1 MKNLWPASIKSRLGG
16 LHKVWIVVLC
26 ATMPL
31 LVNAAINEEEVLKAS
46 DRHAKVSRIVTT
58 LFEHSHY
65 RRAKISNELSTKI
78 LDRFLKALD
87 GNKLYFLANDI
98 AAFEMYRF
106 TLDEGVRS
114 GRVEPVFDIFDTYRE
129 RVAERMDYALAAL
142 NAEHDFTVDEVYVFD
157 REDLAWPDSKAA
169 ADEIWRQRVK
179 NDLLG
184 LVLAEKSLD
193 EAREVLVKRYNR
205 VIKRTSELN
214 SNEVFETFMNA
225 YADTLDPHSHYF
237 SPRNA
242 KEYDIQ
248 MSLEYFG
255 IGASLQMEDEYV
267 TIIEII
273 TGGPASVAGSLEQN
287 DRITG
292 VGQGDSGE
300 ITDVVGWR
308 LDDVVD
314 IIRGPNNTV
323 VRLQILP
330 AGAAPGSEEVIVPFT
345 RGKVTLEAKAAKK
358 DIIEVQRGDQAVK
371 LGVITVPG
379 FYQNFQARING
390 DKDYTSVTRDVR
402 RLIGELQ
409 AENIQGL
416 IMDLRGNGGGQLNE
430 AIDLSGL
437 FIDHGPVVQLREY
450 SGRTKVYK
458 DHDRGVAW
466 DGPLTVLVNRFS
478 ASASEIFAAA
488 IQDYGR
494 GIVVGQ
500 QTYGKGTVQN
510 VYPLDRQGRSPEQ
523 QYGRLNLTMGKY
535 YRINGG
541 STQHRGVIPDI
552 ELPSM
557 IPLEEVGESTRDSA
571 LPWDQIET
579 TKYVQVGNL
588 YMPDLD
594 YLRTEH
600 LKRSESDPDLKF
612 LARKIELSSEV
623 RKRDF
628 VSLNL
633 EARKTEREQLE
644 QNRLSNENQRRK
656 YLNLEPLSTT
666 EELEEQERPDEI
678 LDETA
683 EIMADILE
691 LSHVTAKAKASS
703 TPEKISD

>member
-1 MKNLWPASIKSRLGG
+1 MSI
-16 LHKVWIVVLC
+16 C
-26 ATMPL
+26 ALAPILTY
-31 LVNAAINEEEVLKAS
+31 AAIDQQEALEAS
-46 DRHAKVSRIVTT
+46 DRHVKVSRIVTT

-65 RRAKISNELSTKI
+65 RRAKIGNELSSKI
-78 LDRFLKALD
+78 LDGYLRALD
-87 GNKLYFLANDI
+87 GNRLYFLADDVNGFDK
-98 AAFEMYRF
+98 YRF
-106 TLDEGVRS
+106 TFDEGVRS
-114 GRVEPVFDIFDTYRE
+114 GRVEPVFDIFDLYRQ
-129 RVAERMDYALAAL
+129 RVIERMEFALATL
-142 NAEHDFTVDEVYVFD
+142 SQEHNFTVDETYYFD
-157 REDLAWPDSKAA
+157 REDLPWPDSVSAA
-169 ADEIWRQRVK
+169 NEIWRKRVK

-184 LVLAEKSLD
+184 LVMADKTVE

-205 VIKRTSELN
+205 VIKRTTELN

-273 TGGPASVAGSLEQN
+273 TGGPASVTGTLEPN

-300 ITDVVGWR
+300 IEDVVGWR

-314 IIRGPNNTV
+314 KIRGPNNTV
-323 VRLQILP
+323 VRLQILK
-330 AGAAPGSEEVIVPFT
+330 AGAAPGSAEVIVPFT

-358 DIIEVQRGDQAVK
+358 EIIEVPRGEQIVK

-450 SGRTKVYK
+450 NGRTRVHK

-494 GIVVGQ
+494 GVVIGQ

-510 VYPLDRQGRSPEQ
+510 VYPLDRQRRAPEQ

-535 YRINGG
+535 YRVNGG

-552 ELPSM
+552 ELPSL
-557 IPLEEVGESTRDSA
+557 IPLSEVGESTRESA

-579 TKYVQVGNL
+579 TKYQEVASL
-588 YMPDLD
+588 YMPDLE
-594 YLRTEH
+594 YLRSEH
-600 LKRSESDPDLKF
+600 LKRQQTDPDLQYLERSIK
-612 LARKIELSSEV
+612 LSTGVRERKS
-623 RKRDF
+623 

-633 EARKTEREQLE
+633 EQRKQEREALDQD
-644 QNRLSNENQRRK
+644 RLANENARRAANNMA
-656 YLNLEPLSTT
+656 LLEST
-666 EELEEQERPDEI
+666 EELADQDDLDEI
-678 LDETA
+678 LEETA
-683 EIMADILE
+683 EIMADI
-691 LSHVTAKAKASS
+691 VTVSSIAAKAKTGNA
-703 TPEKISD
+703 PQLIEE